1 MTEVS
6 PPTVESRRVVSQF
19 KENFFHLKCGW
30 KGLDQNRR
38 SYGVVRE
45 SDVRPR
51 KKEDVIPET
60 SFEIMFHLRKIE
72 VRSMSALDKFMGV
85 MEKIDGKIK
94 DGSRNWNI
102 VDRQSVSSR
111 CHPLGLRC
119 GVNVL

>member
-1 MTEVS
+1 
-6 PPTVESRRVVSQF
+6 
-19 KENFFHLKCGW
+19 
-30 KGLDQNRR
+30 
-38 SYGVVRE
+38 
-45 SDVRPR
+45 
-51 KKEDVIPET
+51 
-60 SFEIMFHLRKIE
+60 MFHLRKIE